1 MAPKTPR
8 MTSKGQ
14 IVVPKK
20 LRNKYRLGPA
30 SVVRWVEKDQGIL
43 LIPETEDPIRAAR
56 GLLKGSGV
64 LKAYLK
70 QKQRDKKLE
79 SKIYKSD

>member
-1 MAPKTPR
+1 MALKTSR

-14 IVVPKK
+14 IVVPKE
-20 LRNKYRLGPA
+20 LRDKYRLGPA

-43 LIPETEDPIRAAR
+43 LIPETEDPIRSAR

-79 SKIYKSD
+79 SKTYKSY